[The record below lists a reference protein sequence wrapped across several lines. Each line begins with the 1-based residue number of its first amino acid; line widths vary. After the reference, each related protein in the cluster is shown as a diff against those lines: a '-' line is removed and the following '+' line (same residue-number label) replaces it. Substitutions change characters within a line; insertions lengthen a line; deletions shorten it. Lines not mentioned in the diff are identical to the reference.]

1 MKTIMGR
8 RRGGNGRTDGS
19 YRSMIELLC
28 VMFLAV
34 DTAVVCKPTVFALA
48 VIQPASMVRTTTTT
62 TTTSNPVVSTT
73 LPALPQQHRHH
84 RHPLQRSSSSA
95 SSSSSSSLWMTSTA
109 MDIPNGGGGDNSN
122 ANSPPPLG
130 TGTATIPNEVFN
142 LVKSIVGA
150 GVLSLPWGVAVY
162 GNAPSAIFPAVLCIT
177 VMGICSAYTFGLIGR
192 ICQRT
197 QTTSYSDA
205 WNVAVGKKY
214 SALIAFS
221 CFIDCFAGNLSYS
234 MILADTIKNLCASC
248 GYAITRTNAL
258 LSVTSL
264 VLVPLCLLKN
274 LNSLAPFSLVGI
286 IGMLYTTFAMGLR
299 YFTKAYAVGG
309 AYYATQLTPP
319 VFGTAGAA
327 AALSPSALILACM
340 LSNAYIAHFNAPK
353 FLNELKN
360 NTMSRFHQVIAWS
373 FGTAITLYGLIT
385 AFGYLTFGGASN
397 GLILNNYSNKD
408 IIASLSRIAVAISI
422 TFSYPLIF
430 VGCRDGILDLF
441 NIKERSNALLNQ
453 VTLSVLG
460 IITIM
465 ASQLTDLGLVASIG
479 GATFGTALVFVYPI
493 IMFLKLQTKRT
504 KETIPAA
511 AIGILGVLMGIV
523 GTVLSFKG

>member
-1 MKTIMGR
+1 MMMMIHSESS
-8 RRGGNGRTDGS
+8 NS
-19 YRSMIELLC
+19 YHRHNSNNNHHQW
-28 VMFLAV
+28 
-34 DTAVVCKPTVFALA
+34 PSTVFAFA
-48 VIQPASMVRTTTTT
+48 VVQPSSIVRGTTITS
-62 TTTSNPVVSTT
+62 TTSHTASTFRPWTSSSPVVVGVV
-73 LPALPQQHRHH
+73 
-84 RHPLQRSSSSA
+84 RHPSSSST
-95 SSSSSSSLWMTSTA
+95 SLATTSTA
-109 MDIPNGGGGDNSN
+109 LEIPNGGGSGTS
-122 ANSPPPLG
+122 G

-162 GNAPSAIFPAVLCIT
+162 GNAPSAIIPAVACIAIL
-177 VMGICSAYTFGLIGR
+177 GICSAYTFGLIGR

-205 WNVAVGKKY
+205 WNAAVGKKY
-214 SALIAFS
+214 SSLIAFS

-264 VLVPLCLLKN
+264 VLLPLCLLKN

-299 YFTKAYAVGG
+299 YFTKSYAVGG
-309 AYYATQLTPP
+309 AYYATQLAPP
-319 VFGTAGAA
+319 IFGSAGAA
-327 AALSPSALILACM
+327 SALSPSALILACM

-385 AFGYLTFGGASN
+385 AFGFLTFGTFFFDSHTRIYIYIYIY
-397 GLILNNYSNKD
+397 ILLLGTCYYRCLTRT
-408 IIASLSRIAVAISI
+408 IATS
-422 TFSYPLIF
+422 FSCL
-430 VGCRDGILDLF
+430 
-441 NIKERSNALLNQ
+441 
-453 VTLSVLG
+453 
-460 IITIM
+460 
-465 ASQLTDLGLVASIG
+465 
-479 GATFGTALVFVYPI
+479 
-493 IMFLKLQTKRT
+493 
-504 KETIPAA
+504 
-511 AIGILGVLMGIV
+511 
-523 GTVLSFKG
+523 

>member
-48 VIQPASMVRTTTTT
+48 VIQPASMVRTTTA
-62 TTTSNPVVSTT
+62 TTSYSVVSTT
-73 LPALPQQHRHH
+73 LPALSQQQQRHL
-84 RHPLQRSSSSA
+84 RHPLQRSS

-109 MDIPNGGGGDNSN
+109 MDIPNGGGGGDNT
-122 ANSPPPLG
+122 NSPQQLG

-205 WNVAVGKKY
+205 WNAAVGKKY

-286 IGMLYTTFAMGLR
+286 VGMLYTTFAMGLR

-511 AIGILGVLMGIV
+511 AIGILGILMGIV

>member
-1 MKTIMGR
+1 MLVSHHGGR
-8 RRGGNGRTDGS
+8 IIA
-19 YRSMIELLC
+19 M
-28 VMFLAV
+28 
-34 DTAVVCKPTVFALA
+34 VVVGVTMMMMHHDYNRHNSNYQWPSTVFAFA
-48 VIQPASMVRTTTTT
+48 VVQPSSVVRGTTTI
-62 TTTSNPVVSTT
+62 TTTSHTASTFRPWTSSSPVVVVV
-73 LPALPQQHRHH
+73 
-84 RHPLQRSSSSA
+84 RHP
-95 SSSSSSSLWMTSTA
+95 SSSSSSSTSLATTSTA
-109 MDIPNGGGGDNSN
+109 LEIPNGGGSGTS
-122 ANSPPPLG
+122 G

-162 GNAPSAIFPAVLCIT
+162 GNAPSAIIPAVACIAIL
-177 VMGICSAYTFGLIGR
+177 GICSAYTFGLIGR

-205 WNVAVGKKY
+205 WNAAVGKKY
-214 SALIAFS
+214 SSLIAFS

-264 VLVPLCLLKN
+264 VLLPLCLLKN

-299 YFTKAYAVGG
+299 YFTKSYAVGG
-309 AYYATQLTPP
+309 AYYATQLAPP
-319 VFGTAGAA
+319 IFGSAGAA
-327 AALSPSALILACM
+327 SALSPSALILACM

-385 AFGYLTFGGASN
+385 AFGFLTFGTFFFDSHIYIYISCCWVLA
-397 GLILNNYSNKD
+397 ITVV
-408 IIASLSRIAVAISI
+408 SLELSLRLSLVCE
-422 TFSYPLIF
+422 F
-430 VGCRDGILDLF
+430 
-441 NIKERSNALLNQ
+441 IK
-453 VTLSVLG
+453 
-460 IITIM
+460 
-465 ASQLTDLGLVASIG
+465 
-479 GATFGTALVFVYPI
+479 
-493 IMFLKLQTKRT
+493 K
-504 KETIPAA
+504 
-511 AIGILGVLMGIV
+511 
-523 GTVLSFKG
+523 